1 MYKFTNAQT
10 KISSNIQL
18 NIKTK
23 NIFILAGGQIKNG
36 SINNWVKK
44 RLDLGLQIVSQ
55 NETAIIYCI
64 GGGTYHKPP
73 ILNIHK
79 HVIHESRS
87 CSNYLINKGFNAK
100 RIKREWSSYDTIANG
115 FFSFL
120 NFIVPLKLEECV
132 LVTSEFHMERTKEIF
147 NFFCKLFKSD
157 VKVQYICSENEM
169 DEELLQ
175 IRKEREKKSLDSFK
189 NTIVSRINTI
199 QEFMEWFYIEHN
211 AYNNE
216 KYVIES
222 TDCNVLKSY

>member
-1 MYKFTNAQT
+1 MQNFISAQT
-10 KISSNIQL
+10 TSSYNNQT
-18 NIKTK
+18 NIKT
-23 NIFILAGGQIKNG
+23 NHIFILAGGQICNG
-36 SINNWVKK
+36 SVNSWVKK
-44 RLDLGLQIVSQ
+44 RLDLGLEIASQ
-55 NETAIIYCI
+55 NETSMIYCI

-87 CSNYLINKGFNAK
+87 CSNYLISKKFNSK
-100 RIKREWSSYDTIANG
+100 RIKREWASYDTIANG

-120 NFIVPLKLEECV
+120 NFIIPLKLEECV
-132 LVTSEFHMERTKEIF
+132 VVTSVFHMKRSKEIF

-157 VKVQYICSENEM
+157 VKVRYVCSEDEM
-169 DEELLQ
+169 DQELLQ
-175 IRKEREKKSLDSFK
+175 IRKERERKSLDSFK
-189 NTIVSRINTI
+189 NTIVSKINTV

-216 KYVIES
+216 QYVIEN

>member
-1 MYKFTNAQT
+1 MDGFTNSQT
-10 KISSNIQL
+10 KISSNIQP
-18 NIKTK
+18 NIKTE

-44 RLDLGLQIVSQ
+44 RLDLGLQIVSL

-100 RIKREWSSYDTIANG
+100 RIKREWASYDTIANG

-120 NFIVPLKLEECV
+120 NFILPLKLEECV
-132 LVTSEFHMERTKEIF
+132 IVTSEFHMERTKEIF
-147 NFFCKLFKSD
+147 NFFCRLFKSD

-175 IRKEREKKSLDSFK
+175 IRKGREKKSLDSFK

-222 TDCNVLKSY
+222 TDDNVLESY